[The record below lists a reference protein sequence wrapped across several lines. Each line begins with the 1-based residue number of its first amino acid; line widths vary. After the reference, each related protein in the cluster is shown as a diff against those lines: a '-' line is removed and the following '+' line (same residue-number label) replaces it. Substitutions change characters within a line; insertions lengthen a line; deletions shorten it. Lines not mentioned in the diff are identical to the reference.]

1 MLLAISPCYYFI
13 KSINSDITKQ
23 NTIMASRKI
32 LFIYAILISLLFG
45 CTKDDSRDVAL
56 AGEWIG
62 NDVHQ
67 IMTSGDQ
74 TSNGSFVYVKEF
86 RPRYIFN
93 SDGTGTKYSF
103 DEPDVSVQ
111 KEITYS
117 ISGDQITIIEDG
129 ESTSSIFSIQN
140 YNSIARLIIT
150 TKFEEPN
157 GVKIE
162 IREHYI
168 RK

>member
-1 MLLAISPCYYFI
+1 MTF
-13 KSINSDITKQ
+13 
-23 NTIMASRKI
+23 RKI
-32 LFIYAILISLLFG
+32 LFINAILISLLFG
-45 CTKDDSRDVAL
+45 CDKDEPLEPTLV
-56 AGEWIG
+56 GEWIG
-62 NDVHQ
+62 NDIHEIV
-67 IMTSGDQ
+67 TSGDQ
-74 TSNGSFVYVKEF
+74 TGNGSFIYFKEF
-86 RPRYIFN
+86 RPKYIFN
-93 SDGTGTKYSF
+93 SDGTGTRYSF

-117 ISGDQITIIEDG
+117 VSGDQIIIIEDG
-129 ESTSSIFSIQN
+129 ENTTSMFSIQN